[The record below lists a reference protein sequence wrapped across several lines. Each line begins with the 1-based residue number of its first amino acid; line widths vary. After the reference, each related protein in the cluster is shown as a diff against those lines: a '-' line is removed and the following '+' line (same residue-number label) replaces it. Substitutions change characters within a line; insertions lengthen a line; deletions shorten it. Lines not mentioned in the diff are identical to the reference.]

1 MTFPGLRRAAFG
13 AAVVSALL
21 LLVPLV
27 AMRVTPEV
35 NWGPG
40 DFLVAFGLLFVAGM
54 ACALGTRSV
63 TRPTQRVAVV
73 AVVLLA
79 LAVVWAELAVGLF
92 H

>member
-21 LLVPLV
+21 LLVPLG
-27 AMRVTPEV
+27 AMRLTPEV

-40 DFLVAFGLLFVAGM
+40 DFVAAFALLFTAGM
-54 ACALGTRSV
+54 ACALGTRQVARRS
-63 TRPTQRVAVV
+63 QRVAVV